1 MNCQYY
7 DFSRLFFH
15 LLVIY
20 IHLAVGKQ
28 NDIKIL
34 IEQNVLINLKLERKL
49 LPFCTC
55 MHWFELYHIS
65 RRRNLVHDIQ
75 RMLK

>member
-7 DFSRLFFH
+7 DFSRPFCRFC
-15 LLVIY
+15 LLIIY

-34 IEQNVLINLKLERKL
+34 IEQNVLINLELERKL
-49 LPFCTC
+49 LPFCMC
-55 MHWFELYHIS
+55 MY
-65 RRRNLVHDIQ
+65 
-75 RMLK
+75 